1 MHCREQTCIRDTAI
15 LLLKACNCIYKR
27 WPCTSLFHAQVG
39 GFLQRIDYVRKYAFG
54 VMCILKN
61 SEGQFP
67 IRGFWI
73 FRGQDIPQMMKDEC
87 YDLELYD
94 WKKLDGKALEPVSVL
109 LSSMLHSGAIAAL
122 CPAHLTLSIDQL
134 LVEVM
139 LACVI
144 QHEITDFVSFDWM
157 YMAQMAGPQQLFGH

>member
-1 MHCREQTCIRDTAI
+1 MPSDHLRKLDILAGRFARFYTTTDTRAT
-15 LLLKACNCIYKR
+15 
-27 WPCTSLFHAQVG
+27 WVQVG

-87 YDLELYD
+87 YDLELYE
-94 WKKLDGKALEPVSVL
+94 WQKLDSKNLQPVSL
-109 LSSMLHSGAIAAL
+109 LHCCSHIFVGLRY
-122 CPAHLTLSIDQL
+122 
-134 LVEVM
+134 VEGC
-139 LACVI
+139 L
-144 QHEITDFVSFDWM
+144 
-157 YMAQMAGPQQLFGH
+157 

>member
-1 MHCREQTCIRDTAI
+1 MSGNVH
-15 LLLKACNCIYKR
+15 
-27 WPCTSLFHAQVG
+27 SLQVG

-87 YDLELYD
+87 YDLELYN
-94 WKKLDGKALEPVSVL
+94 WEKLDGKALNAVST
-109 LSSMLHSGAIAAL
+109 
-122 CPAHLTLSIDQL
+122 LTLASPHHRQGCLADL
-134 LVEVM
+134 ASFSTHSA
-139 LACVI
+139 LACCWCLRLLI
-144 QHEITDFVSFDWM
+144 
-157 YMAQMAGPQQLFGH
+157 AGHACLFCQ

>member
-1 MHCREQTCIRDTAI
+1 MSGNVH
-15 LLLKACNCIYKR
+15 
-27 WPCTSLFHAQVG
+27 SLQVG

-87 YDLELYD
+87 YDLELYN
-94 WKKLDGKALEPVSVL
+94 WEKLDGKALNAVST
-109 LSSMLHSGAIAAL
+109 
-122 CPAHLTLSIDQL
+122 LTLVTPRHTHRTAL
-134 LVEVM
+134 LILQVSPLTLLLLLELDPDCSWSCFASFVQVCHCELHM
-139 LACVI
+139 LVTFSCHATTVR
-144 QHEITDFVSFDWM
+144 S
-157 YMAQMAGPQQLFGH
+157 

>member
-1 MHCREQTCIRDTAI
+1 MHASV
-15 LLLKACNCIYKR
+15 LLC
-27 WPCTSLFHAQVG
+27 CTHTQLHLTFVTIVQQHGIHATITVLPDFLMCCLYSRNHIVHKSSAMSRTVHSLQVG

-87 YDLELYD
+87 YDLELYN
-94 WKKLDGKALEPVSVL
+94 WEKLDSKALNAVSNLPWQLHNTDRTAL
-109 LSSMLHSGAIAAL
+109 LTSQLVQH
-122 CPAHLTLSIDQL
+122 TLLLL
-134 LVEVM
+134 LV
-139 LACVI
+139 A
-144 QHEITDFVSFDWM
+144 D
-157 YMAQMAGPQQLFGH
+157 

>member
-1 MHCREQTCIRDTAI
+1 MQIVRMHCRFTCVDHSPH
-15 LLLKACNCIYKR
+15 ACI
-27 WPCTSLFHAQVG
+27 PVVQVG

-87 YDLELYD
+87 YDLELYE
-94 WKKLDGKALEPVSVL
+94 WQKLDSKNLDPVSLLLLLLCCPSDCLSGV
-109 LSSMLHSGAIAAL
+109 LSSS
-122 CPAHLTLSIDQL
+122 HLSNTPES
-134 LVEVM
+134 
-139 LACVI
+139 
-144 QHEITDFVSFDWM
+144 T
-157 YMAQMAGPQQLFGH
+157 

>member
-1 MHCREQTCIRDTAI
+1 MLACRFLQSHPVAFDIRHKCSTAWRSNHGHCLCTRFLVCCLYISNYAM
-15 LLLKACNCIYKR
+15 YKSSAMSGNVH
-27 WPCTSLFHAQVG
+27 SLQVG

-87 YDLELYD
+87 YDLELYN
-94 WKKLDGKALEPVSVL
+94 WEKLDGKALNAVST
-109 LSSMLHSGAIAAL
+109 A
-122 CPAHLTLSIDQL
+122 TLATPHQKQGC
-134 LVEVM
+134 
-139 LACVI
+139 LA
-144 QHEITDFVSFDWM
+144 D
-157 YMAQMAGPQQLFGH
+157 QQLCQP

>member
-1 MHCREQTCIRDTAI
+1 MPETVQSLVMQCSQI
-15 LLLKACNCIYKR
+15 LWLTHFI
-27 WPCTSLFHAQVG
+27 HVVQVG

-94 WKKLDGKALEPVSVL
+94 WQKLDSKNLDSVSLPLLLLRCTCVL
-109 LSSMLHSGAIAAL
+109 LG
-122 CPAHLTLSIDQL
+122 DQL
-134 LVEVM
+134 YFCM
-139 LACVI
+139 
-144 QHEITDFVSFDWM
+144 
-157 YMAQMAGPQQLFGH
+157 

>member
-1 MHCREQTCIRDTAI
+1 MLRRV
-15 LLLKACNCIYKR
+15 
-27 WPCTSLFHAQVG
+27 QVG

-67 IRGFWI
+67 IKGFWI

-94 WKKLDGKALEPVSVL
+94 WQKLDGANLKPVRPL
-109 LSSMLHSGAIAAL
+109 TDHLPHDGKT
-122 CPAHLTLSIDQL
+122 PLTL
-134 LVEVM
+134 
-139 LACVI
+139 
-144 QHEITDFVSFDWM
+144 F
-157 YMAQMAGPQQLFGH
+157 

>member
-1 MHCREQTCIRDTAI
+1 MLYLCSTRLASANRMYVVAQCFADTYVLIVGLTQLIVAV
-15 LLLKACNCIYKR
+15 
-27 WPCTSLFHAQVG
+27 QVG

-94 WKKLDGKALEPVSVL
+94 WQKLDSKNLDLVSLVL
-109 LSSMLHSGAIAAL
+109 LQTALVLHTAEPECMRWCSY
-122 CPAHLTLSIDQL
+122 CF
-134 LVEVM
+134 
-139 LACVI
+139 C
-144 QHEITDFVSFDWM
+144 
-157 YMAQMAGPQQLFGH
+157 

>member
-1 MHCREQTCIRDTAI
+1 MAVVTTMWLDCV
-15 LLLKACNCIYKR
+15 L
-27 WPCTSLFHAQVG
+27 QVG

-94 WKKLDGKALEPVSVL
+94 WKKLDSKNLEPVTTACLLL
-109 LSSMLHSGAIAAL
+109 LSFIAKRCMERCCA
-122 CPAHLTLSIDQL
+122 
-134 LVEVM
+134 
-139 LACVI
+139 
-144 QHEITDFVSFDWM
+144 DFVCVRSVA
-157 YMAQMAGPQQLFGH
+157 YGRLLCTA

>member
-1 MHCREQTCIRDTAI
+1 M
-15 LLLKACNCIYKR
+15 
-27 WPCTSLFHAQVG
+27 QVG

-73 FRGQDIPQMMKDEC
+73 FRGQDIPAMMKDEC

-94 WKKLDGKALEPVSVL
+94 WKKLDGKALEPVSIPTEFDGW
-109 LSSMLHSGAIAAL
+109 LHTLYVALVGMMVTSG
-122 CPAHLTLSIDQL
+122 PVHYTKSVGPD
-134 LVEVM
+134 
-139 LACVI
+139 
-144 QHEITDFVSFDWM
+144 HDR
-157 YMAQMAGPQQLFGH
+157 QMNWKCAV

>member
-1 MHCREQTCIRDTAI
+1 M
-15 LLLKACNCIYKR
+15 
-27 WPCTSLFHAQVG
+27 
-39 GFLQRIDYVRKYAFG
+39 RKYAFG

-94 WKKLDGKALEPVSVL
+94 WKKLDGKALEPVSL
-109 LSSMLHSGAIAAL
+109 LLACMLHSNL
-122 CPAHLTLSIDQL
+122 HCHCCS
-134 LVEVM
+134 
-139 LACVI
+139 
-144 QHEITDFVSFDWM
+144 VSC
-157 YMAQMAGPQQLFGH
+157 

>member
-1 MHCREQTCIRDTAI
+1 MSRTVH
-15 LLLKACNCIYKR
+15 
-27 WPCTSLFHAQVG
+27 SLQVG

-87 YDLELYD
+87 YDLELYN
-94 WKKLDGKALEPVSVL
+94 WEKLDSKALNAVSNLPWQLHNTDRTAL
-109 LSSMLHSGAIAAL
+109 LTSQLVQH
-122 CPAHLTLSIDQL
+122 TLLLL
-134 LVEVM
+134 LV
-139 LACVI
+139 A
-144 QHEITDFVSFDWM
+144 D
-157 YMAQMAGPQQLFGH
+157 

>member
-1 MHCREQTCIRDTAI
+1 MPHNSVTMLTHFI
-15 LLLKACNCIYKR
+15 
-27 WPCTSLFHAQVG
+27 PVVQVG

-94 WKKLDGKALEPVSVL
+94 WQKLDSKNLNPVSLALML
-109 LSSMLHSGAIAAL
+109 LHCVPFECAADLKHIHGNLKAAAAFEQGNRCCLLHYAQHAMLLLLMLSGK
-122 CPAHLTLSIDQL
+122 
-134 LVEVM
+134 
-139 LACVI
+139 
-144 QHEITDFVSFDWM
+144 
-157 YMAQMAGPQQLFGH
+157 

>member
-1 MHCREQTCIRDTAI
+1 MYVVAQCFADTYVLIVGLTQLIVAV
-15 LLLKACNCIYKR
+15 
-27 WPCTSLFHAQVG
+27 QVG

-94 WKKLDGKALEPVSVL
+94 WQKLDSKNLDPVSLVL
-109 LSSMLHSGAIAAL
+109 LQTALVLHTAEPECMLHTAEPECMRWCSY
-122 CPAHLTLSIDQL
+122 CF
-134 LVEVM
+134 
-139 LACVI
+139 C
-144 QHEITDFVSFDWM
+144 
-157 YMAQMAGPQQLFGH
+157 

>member
-1 MHCREQTCIRDTAI
+1 MHAKTAASGVSVV
-15 LLLKACNCIYKR
+15 LASHTVCGTHAYRGLHNTVRHDHIY
-27 WPCTSLFHAQVG
+27 SLITMLTQFIHVVQVG

-94 WKKLDGKALEPVSVL
+94 WQKLDSKNLNPVGL
-109 LSSMLHSGAIAAL
+109 L
-122 CPAHLTLSIDQL
+122 QL
-134 LVEVM
+134 LR
-139 LACVI
+139 C
-144 QHEITDFVSFDWM
+144 
-157 YMAQMAGPQQLFGH
+157 

>member
-1 MHCREQTCIRDTAI
+1 MQFGPCTLQTISVQYVNA
-15 LLLKACNCIYKR
+15 LLLITKQCI
-27 WPCTSLFHAQVG
+27 PVVQVG

-94 WKKLDGKALEPVSVL
+94 WQKLDSKNLDPVSL
-109 LSSMLHSGAIAAL
+109 
-122 CPAHLTLSIDQL
+122 P
-134 LVEVM
+134 
-139 LACVI
+139 
-144 QHEITDFVSFDWM
+144 
-157 YMAQMAGPQQLFGH
+157 

>member
-1 MHCREQTCIRDTAI
+1 MPKTVQSLVMQCSQI
-15 LLLKACNCIYKR
+15 LLLTHFI
-27 WPCTSLFHAQVG
+27 HVVQVG

-94 WKKLDGKALEPVSVL
+94 WQKLDSKNLDSVSLPLLLLRCTCVL
-109 LSSMLHSGAIAAL
+109 LG
-122 CPAHLTLSIDQL
+122 DQL
-134 LVEVM
+134 YFCM
-139 LACVI
+139 
-144 QHEITDFVSFDWM
+144 
-157 YMAQMAGPQQLFGH
+157 

>member
-1 MHCREQTCIRDTAI
+1 M
-15 LLLKACNCIYKR
+15 
-27 WPCTSLFHAQVG
+27 QVG

-87 YDLELYD
+87 YDLELYN
-94 WKKLDGKALEPVSVL
+94 WQKLDGKALNAVST
-109 LSSMLHSGAIAAL
+109 
-122 CPAHLTLSIDQL
+122 LTLTIPHHTHRTAL
-134 LVEVM
+134 LI
-139 LACVI
+139 L
-144 QHEITDFVSFDWM
+144 QVSWLTLLLLLDLDWDCCLQIM
-157 YMAQMAGPQQLFGH
+157 FCQFCERLL